1 MPRPEYMKIP
11 YSLFPP
17 DILAK
22 YKLHDIIHN
31 GCIYIQINRGMYGLK
46 QAAILA
52 YNQLVQYM

>member
-1 MPRPEYMKIP
+1 MKIP

-22 YKLHDIIHN
+22 YKLHDNTHN
-31 GCIYIQINRGMYGLK
+31 GYIYIQINRGMYGLK

-52 YNQLVQYM
+52 YNQLVQHMQPY